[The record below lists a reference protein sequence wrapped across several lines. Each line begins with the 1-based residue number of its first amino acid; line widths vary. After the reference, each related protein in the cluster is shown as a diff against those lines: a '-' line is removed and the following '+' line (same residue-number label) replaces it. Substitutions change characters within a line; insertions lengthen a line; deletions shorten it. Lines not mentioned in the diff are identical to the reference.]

1 MNRYVLVNFAR
12 TLRTSWRIYA
22 MAVFMTAVAY
32 GISGAFFLLH
42 RNVTLTTRFWVRS
55 VPVTLVLERGLTP
68 AEGQALVDR
77 ARIEG
82 ASGAKIITPEEGRKR
97 LEESLHDARLFEGFD
112 ENPLPPMLEM
122 NFEAPPPAAHVALM
136 RAWPRVVE
144 VDDAGRWSERFRAL
158 LRVLDRTGA
167 ALGLVLVAAA
177 FAVASLGVRLVA
189 ANHTQEIEIQRLVGA
204 PPGFIRAPYL
214 LAGAALGLAGA
225 AFAAAGLAALH
236 WAASSV
242 PAAGWPIPI
251 HRIVFFS
258 PVELLAL
265 GGGAVAVGLL
275 GSWVGLRGEA
285 VG

>member
-1 MNRYVLVNFAR
+1 MNRYVFINFAR
-12 TLRTSWRIYA
+12 TFRTSWRIYA
-22 MAVFMTAVAY
+22 MAAFMTAVAY
-32 GISGAFFLLH
+32 GISGAFFLMH

-55 VPVTLVLERGLTP
+55 VPVTLVLDRGVSGAQEQNLL
-68 AEGQALVDR
+68 ER

-82 ASGAKIITPEEGRKR
+82 AEHVKIISPDEGRKR
-97 LEESLHDARLFEGFD
+97 LEESLHDARLFEGF
-112 ENPLPPMLEM
+112 EQNPLPPMLEM
-122 NFEAPPPAAHVALM
+122 TFESPPPSSLVALM
-136 RAWPRVVE
+136 RAWPGVID

-158 LRVLDRTGA
+158 LRVLDRVGA
-167 ALGLVLVAAA
+167 ALGLVLVLAA
-177 FAVASLGVRLVA
+177 FVVASLGVRLVA
-189 ANHTQEIEIQRLVGA
+189 ANHTRETEIQHLVGA

-214 LAGAALGLAGA
+214 IAGAVLGLAGVSV
-225 AFAAAGLAALH
+225 AAAGLAALY

-258 PVELLAL
+258 YGELGVMA
-265 GGGAVAVGLL
+265 GAAVAVGLL